1 MATEEEQIIDA
12 DVVEVKDSAL
22 MAADKAA
29 IDMQVATAKAYPRS
43 VAQFKKTLTELAT
56 LDRETAA
63 SLTYRLPRGGKE
75 IVGPSVR
82 FAELVQ
88 YSWGNCRA
96 DARVIDIDDKHLTA
110 QGTCFDCERNIAT
123 RVEVKT
129 RITYSNG
136 KRYNDDMITVAGN
149 AACSKA
155 FRNAVFKCIP
165 FTLAKQVWEKAQQM
179 VISGAESIDEKRKAE
194 ITAWRAL
201 GADLQQLYDYFEV
214 KGYDDFTLD
223 HLLRLSQIRTAV
235 NDGDLSL
242 KNLFDRETEKPGSG
256 LAEKLAAAKEKK
268 ATREAKSAKKSEEK
282 SEETPVVPE
291 GVVAHEGNV
300 PLELEESQLEA
311 EGA

>member
-1 MATEEEQIIDA
+1 MKQEEQIIDA
-12 DVVEVKDSAL
+12 EVVEIKDSAM

-43 VAQFKKTLTELAT
+43 VAQFKKTLIELAM

-96 DARVIDIDDKHLTA
+96 DARVIDIDDKHVTA

-129 RITYSNG
+129 RITDRNG
-136 KRYNDDMITVAGN
+136 KRYNDDMIAVAGN

-165 FTLAKQVWEKAQQM
+165 FSLAKQIWEKAQRM
-179 VISGAESIDEKRKAE
+179 VVDGSESIDEKRKNE
-194 ITAWRAL
+194 IRAWKDL
-201 GADLQQLYDYFEV
+201 GVDLQDLYSYFEV
-214 KGYDDFTLD
+214 KGFNDFTLD
-223 HLLRLSQIRTAV
+223 HLLRLSQIRNAV

-242 KNLFDRETEKPGSG
+242 KNLFKGETESTSSSINDR
-256 LAEKLAAAKEKK
+256 LAEAKAAK
-268 ATREAKSAKKSEEK
+268 RAKKEADEAEK
-282 SEETPVVPE
+282 SKDATEPPQLSEDEWEAINAEAQLAME
-291 GVVAHEGNV
+291 GV
-300 PLELEESQLEA
+300 
-311 EGA
+311 